1 MFLLTIDADSS
12 YQNKIKPNNKK
23 INFDYLKNFKLDI
36 KFTCFLRFDEQVK
49 LDSDIIKAN
58 EVGWHP
64 HFYDE
69 EFNYYSDISKLNE
82 KIDAY
87 LDKVPYKDC
96 VRVGNCQANKETFSI
111 LSKKFKIDSS
121 IMAGCFRNDLFGK
134 YDWRLY
140 GNKSHVDKMLHLPI
154 TTVKSNTFYDKKSK
168 LRYLNPCYNN
178 TFFKKTVLENYS
190 DLKKLDYI
198 MLVCHADE
206 VCTSYE
212 DDLLTCGYKNF
223 YLNMEFISNIFG
235 YEFKTLSEFKVI

>member
-12 YQNKIKPNNKK
+12 CQNKIKSSNRDL
-23 INFDYLKNFKLDI
+23 NFNYLKDFKIDI

-49 LDSDIIKAN
+49 LDLIEAHEI
-58 EVGWHP
+58 GWHP

-69 EFNYYSDISKLNE
+69 EFNYYSDMSKLNE
-82 KIDAY
+82 KIASY
-87 LDKVPYKDC
+87 LDEVPYKDC
-96 VRVGNCQANKETFSI
+96 VRVGGCQANEETFSI

-121 IMAGCFRNDLFGK
+121 IMSGCFRNDFLGR

-140 GNKSHVDKMLHLPI
+140 DNKPYVDEMLHLPI
-154 TTVKSNTFYDKKSK
+154 TTVQSKAFYDKNSK

-178 TFFKKTVLENYS
+178 LFFKETVLKNYS
-190 DLKKLDYI
+190 NLKKLDYI

-212 DDLLTCGYKNF
+212 DDLITCGYKNF
-223 YLNMEFISNIFG
+223 YSNIEFISNLFG
-235 YEFKTLSEFKVI
+235 YEFRTLSEYKV